1 MPISRLFPRVFG
13 VFRGA
18 DVLAR
23 WSSWQERLLDVDLHL
38 VQELSPFLR
47 LPAELWPTA
56 LSLLLGGPG
65 ELWQPLRVELRGDR
79 YILISPEGERRRL
92 FPRRVGRKQW
102 ALRQVQV
109 GGRPLATGDFGPR
122 RLEGHRNRLEPWS
135 GANKLD
141 SLRKYW
147 PQENPQLGVQCA
159 RNLEQYYI

>member
-1 MPISRLFPRVFG
+1 M
-13 VFRGA
+13 
-18 DVLAR
+18 LAR

-65 ELWQPLRVELRGDR
+65 ELWQPLRVEVRGDR

-102 ALRQVQV
+102 GLSMGLASGAGAGRWQTV
-109 GGRPLATGDFGPR
+109 GTGDFGPR
-122 RLEGHRNRLEPWS
+122 RLEGHRNRLEPWP
-135 GANKLD
+135 GANKLG